1 MKLVV
6 DSSSLAKRYIQEY
19 GSEKLD
25 HLLQNTSE
33 LALCIILVPEIISG
47 LNRRMREGALDYKN
61 YRLVKKQLLN
71 DVQDAVVLQ
80 ITPSVI
86 SHSVKLLEN
95 NTLRAMDA
103 LHVACALEW
112 RADLFVT
119 SDRRQLIAAKNA
131 GLHTEYLG
139 QPVNSADP
147 RGRAAD

>member
-1 MKLVV
+1 MKMVV

-25 HLLQNTSE
+25 HLLQNASQ

-47 LNRRMREGALDYKN
+47 LNRRIREGALDHKN

-112 RADLFVT
+112 QADLFVA

-139 QPVNSADP
+139 HRD
-147 RGRAAD
+147 RE